1 MTMKNLRILSFLAV
15 FALAGCGQDAA
26 EPAADVVV
34 LDKGA
39 IEETKPALQQWD
51 GAVSKPGAPFRVNYR
66 VIGTPVVGAPLSID
80 LRVTSALE
88 PGSVAL
94 SYRIADATAM
104 TLHEAQPAD
113 LVADFAANEDF
124 VDQRITVVPQREG
137 RLFLNV
143 SAAVDTETGRAST
156 TMAIPIQVGQGTR
169 EMEEHG
175 ELGTDENGESIR
187 ILTSE

>member
-1 MTMKNLRILSFLAV
+1 MKNLRILSLFTV
-15 FALAGCGQDAA
+15 FALTGCGQDAA
-26 EPAADVVV
+26 APAGEVDVAV
-34 LDKGA
+34 LDKTA
-39 IEETKPALQQWD
+39 VEKEKPMAQWD
-51 GAVSKPGAPFRVNYR
+51 GVVAKPGAPFRVNYR

-94 SYRIADATAM
+94 SYRIADASAM
-104 TLHEAQPAD
+104 TLHEAQPAE

-124 VDQRITVVPQREG
+124 VDQRVTIVPQREG

-143 SAAVDTETGRAST
+143 SAAIDTETGRAST

-175 ELGTDENGESIR
+175 ELAKDEDGESIR

>member
-1 MTMKNLRILSFLAV
+1 MKNLRILSLFTV
-15 FALAGCGQDAA
+15 IALAGCGQEAA
-26 EPAADVVV
+26 EPAAEVAV

-39 IEETKPALQQWD
+39 IEQTKPMVQQWD

-66 VIGTPVVGAPLSID
+66 LIGTPVVGAPLSID
-80 LRVTSALE
+80 LRVTSPLE
-88 PGSVAL
+88 RNAVAL

-104 TLHEAQPAD
+104 TLHESQPAD
-113 LVADFAANEDF
+113 IMAEFAANEEF
-124 VDQRITVVPQREG
+124 VDQRITIVPQREG

-143 SAAVDTETGRAST
+143 TAAMDTETGRAST

-175 ELGTDENGESIR
+175 ELGTDEDGESIR